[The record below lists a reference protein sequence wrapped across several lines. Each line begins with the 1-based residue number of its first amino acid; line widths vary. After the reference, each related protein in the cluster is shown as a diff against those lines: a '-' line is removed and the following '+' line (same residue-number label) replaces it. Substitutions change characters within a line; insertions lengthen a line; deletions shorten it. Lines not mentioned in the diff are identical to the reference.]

1 MNEIVK
7 SNWEVV
13 EKSLKTQDAENL
25 LSDPDIRRV
34 LDAKTADEIV
44 AAISTTWKKT
54 KFLYVFLGKRL
65 ADLEKDMK
73 SSKRGKEEWISLR
86 LKLQTQ
92 INNGTIS
99 HLLALGKGF
108 SNLAP
113 NFHLLPDDIRS
124 LKMIAE
130 NSKSIQDCEQ
140 KLIKVQSN
148 YSNKNEKN
156 VPKYED
162 YKNVF
167 EGKSSTK
174 RTATSTSSK
183 SSLPSVVTIK
193 MSDKAWEDHG
203 DKLVTAL
210 DNFKDKWSLNAR
222 SFVYKSKE

>member
-1 MNEIVK
+1 MNQIVK
-7 SNWEVV
+7 STDWEVV

-25 LSDPDIRRV
+25 RNDPDIKRV
-34 LDAKTADEIV
+34 LDAKTADELV
-44 AAISTTWKKT
+44 TAISTTWKKT
-54 KFLYVFLGKRL
+54 KVLYLFLGKRMT
-65 ADLEKDMK
+65 DLEEQNP
-73 SSKRGKEEWISLR
+73 EEWISIR
-86 LKLQTQ
+86 KKLQTQ

-99 HLLALGKGF
+99 HLLAVGKGF

-124 LKMIAE
+124 LKLLAQS
-130 NSKSIQDCEQ
+130 SKSSQDCEQ
-140 KLIKVQSN
+140 KCMKVLSN
-148 YSNKNEKN
+148 YSDKNEKN

-162 YKNVF
+162 YKSVF

-174 RTATSTSSK
+174 RASTSTSSK
-183 SSLPSVVTIK
+183 SFLPSVVTIK
-193 MSDKAWEDHG
+193 MSDKAWQDHG